1 MGLDSRWRVAEGME
15 ALRPRFPNRERGVH
29 RAARPRQ
36 ARVCVS
42 VSPSTTILLYPN
54 LHLPHRFL
62 HGLQWS
68 CGEVNVHLRGLAGSE
83 EMAHRARRCNQKDPG
98 TLLVQELDKDSKRV
112 RREILSFEAKQRES
126 QLSLQDRLAIEQ
138 GQNQQVHEDDGEQA
152 MPRRLGRLNLEEYIH
167 YE

>member
-1 MGLDSRWRVAEGME
+1 MGPDSRWRVAEGME
-15 ALRPRFPNRERGVH
+15 AFRPCIPNRERGVH

-42 VSPSTTILLYPN
+42 INPGTTTSLCPN
-54 LHLPHRFL
+54 SHFPYRFL

-83 EMAHRARRCNQKDPG
+83 EMAHRARRRNQKDPG
-98 TLLVQELDKDSKRV
+98 TFLAQELDRDSKRV
-112 RREILSFEAKQRES
+112 KRGILSFEAKQRES
-126 QLSLQDRLAIEQ
+126 QLSPQDRLAIEE
-138 GQNQQVHEDDGEQA
+138 GQNQQIRQDHVEEA
-152 MPRRLGRLNLEEYIH
+152 MPRRLGRMDLEEYIH